1 MPSLIEFIFRYLR
14 LSVIEHNFH
23 PTYDK
28 YEALKTLTLQDFQK
42 FAAEFLRKIK
52 IQGLCQGNLT
62 LKSANNIMENV
73 LNQLRPEPIEKV
85 KFSVH
90 NF

>member
-1 MPSLIEFIFRYLR
+1 MIENN
-14 LSVIEHNFH
+14 VH

-28 YEALKTLTLQDFQK
+28 YEALKTLTLPDFQK
-42 FAAEFLRKIK
+42 FAAKFLRKLK

-62 LKSANNIMENV
+62 LNSAKNIMENV
-73 LNQLRPEPIEKV
+73 LSQLRPEPIEKV
-85 KFSVH
+85 TFSVH